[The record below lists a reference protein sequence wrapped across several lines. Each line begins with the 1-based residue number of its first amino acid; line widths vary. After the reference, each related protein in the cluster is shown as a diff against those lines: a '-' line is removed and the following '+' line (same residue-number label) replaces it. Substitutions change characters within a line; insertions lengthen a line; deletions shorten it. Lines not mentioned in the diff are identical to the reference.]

1 MRNLVIKVGGSLLY
15 DDNLELNTDFLNL
28 LKNWY
33 QKHSESIQ
41 KLVIVVGGG
50 KLSRKLGKALID
62 TVSSENVHDVSM
74 QVTQV
79 NAEIVKGY
87 LNISDAFVPQHLNE
101 ALDELQRDKKSVIVT
116 GGLKSGWSTD
126 MDAAVFADS
135 LGIKT
140 IYKLS
145 NIDGVYTSDPKA
157 NPDAKKITNITW
169 NEYLEVFNINV
180 NETHAP
186 NNSSPISVE
195 TVIFCKN
202 KNITYFVSGGKN
214 LLNQTDLSL
223 VFESG
228 TKISPN

>member
-1 MRNLVIKVGGSLLY
+1 MNNLVIKVGGSLLY
-15 DDNLELNTDFLNL
+15 DDNLELNINFLNL

-33 QKHSESIQ
+33 EKYNNEIN

-50 KLSRKLGKALID
+50 KLSRKLGKTLNNS
-62 TVSSENVHDVSM
+62 VSPENVHDVSM

-87 LNISDAFVPQHLNE
+87 LNVIDAFVPQHLTE
-101 ALDELQRDKKSVIVT
+101 ALDELQRPKKSVVVT

-126 MDAAVFADS
+126 MDAAVFADK

-145 NIDGVYTSDPKA
+145 NIDGVYTADPKL
-157 NPDAKKITNITW
+157 NPEAKKLINITW
-169 NEYLEVFNINV
+169 NEYIETFNINL
-180 NETHAP
+180 NESHIP

-195 TVIFCKN
+195 TVVFCKN
-202 KNITYFVSGGKN
+202 KGITYFVSGGKN
-214 LLNQTDLSL
+214 LLNQSDLAL